1 MELRDD
7 LLKGAAS
14 IAEYIGESPRRTF
27 YLLEHG
33 QIPGF
38 KCGGRWNLR
47 KSSMIRYIEKLE
59 AEALA
64 EREASNALAS

>member
-14 IAEYIGESPRRTF
+14 IADYIGESPRRTF
-27 YLLEHG
+27 YLLERG

-38 KCGGRWNLR
+38 KQGGRWNLR
-47 KSSMIRYIEKLE
+47 KSTMIKHIEKLE

-64 EREASNALAS
+64 EAVA

>member
-14 IAEYIGESPRRTF
+14 IADYIGESPRRTF

-33 QIPGF
+33 LIPGF
-38 KCGGRWNLR
+38 KRGGRWNLR
-47 KSSMIRYIEKLE
+47 KSTMIRHIEKLE

-64 EREASNALAS
+64 EASA

>member
-14 IAEYIGESPRRTF
+14 IADYIGESPRRTF
-27 YLLEHG
+27 YLLERG

-47 KSSMIRYIEKLE
+47 KSTMLKHIEQLE
-59 AEALA
+59 TEALA
-64 EREASNALAS
+64 EAAA